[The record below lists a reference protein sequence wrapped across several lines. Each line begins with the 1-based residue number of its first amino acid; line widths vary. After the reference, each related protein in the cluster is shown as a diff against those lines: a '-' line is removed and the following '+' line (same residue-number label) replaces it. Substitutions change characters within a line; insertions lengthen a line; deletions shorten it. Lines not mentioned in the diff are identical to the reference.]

1 MASKTLNDCFNEY
14 LVNIAVS
21 QNVKDKLENV
31 RIAVKTALTQGIS
44 KKTETEGHRR
54 IPHFMTQGS
63 ARYKTQNTPCFPPQ
77 QQVDY
82 DYGCYLPLSYH
93 ENEGRRE
100 PQDASERFFKMVG
113 DILTP
118 LAKRNGWKY
127 EEHKKCCRLV
137 VSNDIHFDVPL
148 YSVPDEEFKYIRDQR
163 AVNESVGMFSSHS
176 DSSVDE
182 EKDLEWGDLP
192 TDSIMLATNDG
203 NGNYSWSDKNDPRL
217 LNVYFEQK
225 KDNDRAIYRILKGW
239 RDFQW
244 EDGEGPSSIFL
255 MSLAEKVNGCR
266 PFSGDIEKEIVK
278 VLIGIERLCLPLN
291 KDGNV
296 VVENPADPEDTIK
309 CSREKF
315 DNLKKYARGFCGA
328 VQMNGS
334 QSLSVVAMVLR
345 MTHLGDRFPEVKESY
360 TTNDR
365 QPPRTTRAG

>member
-1 MASKTLNDCFNEY
+1 MASKTLNDCFKEY
-14 LVNIAVS
+14 LTNIS
-21 QNVKDKLENV
+21 IPQSVKDKLENV
-31 RIAVKTALTQGIS
+31 RIAVRTALVEGIG
-44 KKTETEGHRR
+44 KKTEAEGQRR
-54 IPHFMTQGS
+54 KPHFMTQGS
-63 ARYKTQNTPCFPPQ
+63 ARYKTQNAPCFPPQ

-148 YSVPDEEFKYIRDQR
+148 YSVPDEELKYIRDQR
-163 AVNESVGMFSSHS
+163 AANESVGMFSRT
-176 DSSVDE
+176 DSSIDE
-182 EKDLEWGDLP
+182 ERDLEWEDLP

-203 NGNYSWSDKNDPRL
+203 NGNYTWSDRNDPRL

-225 KDNDRAIYRILKGW
+225 KDNDRAVYRILKGW
-239 RDFQW
+239 RDFRW

-255 MSLAEKVNGCR
+255 MSLAEKINGGQ
-266 PFSGDIEKEIVK
+266 PFFDDIEMELTK
-278 VLIGIERLCLPLN
+278 VLVEIEHLN
-291 KDGNV
+291 LQLNEDGDV
-296 VVENPADPEDTIK
+296 VVENPADLEDTIK
-309 CSREKF
+309 CPRAKFEKLKQF
-315 DNLKKYARGFCGA
+315 ASEFRGAIQTNL
-328 VQMNGS
+328 N
-334 QSLSVVAMVLR
+334 QSLSVIAMVLR
-345 MTHLGDRFPEVKESY
+345 MTHLGDRFPEVKGDYSQ
-360 TTNDR
+360 NFR